1 MGGAIEIVQTQ
12 PSGDWDSFRVSVCDA
27 ADYSHCH
34 DDVDDDV
41 DDIDDYLVVTGTV
54 LRYRLSLIV
63 FCKSWSTPPL
73 GNRVFRYCRRSE
85 VIEPGKK
92 KRQLETC

>member
-1 MGGAIEIVQTQ
+1 MVTGTVLGYKLIMMMIIVIMMMMLMMILM
-12 PSGDWDSFRVSVCDA
+12 
-27 ADYSHCH
+27 
-34 DDVDDDV
+34 DVDDV
-41 DDIDDYLVVTGTV
+41 DDYLVVTGTV

-92 KRQLETC
+92 KRQLETCY

>member
-1 MGGAIEIVQTQ
+1 MVLIIVIVMVMGMIN
-12 PSGDWDSFRVSVCDA
+12 
-27 ADYSHCH
+27 
-34 DDVDDDV
+34 
-41 DDIDDYLVVTGTV
+41 DYLVVTGTV

>member
-1 MGGAIEIVQTQ
+1 MVTGTVLGYKLMMMLIIVI
-12 PSGDWDSFRVSVCDA
+12 VMVMMILM
-27 ADYSHCH
+27 
-34 DDVDDDV
+34 VMV
-41 DDIDDYLVVTGTV
+41 MINDYLVVTGTV

>member
-1 MGGAIEIVQTQ
+1 MVTGTVLGYKLMMMLIIVIMMMILM
-12 PSGDWDSFRVSVCDA
+12 VKVM
-27 ADYSHCH
+27 
-34 DDVDDDV
+34 
-41 DDIDDYLVVTGTV
+41 INDYLVVTGTV

-92 KRQLETC
+92 KRQLETCSKGKVII

>member
-1 MGGAIEIVQTQ
+1 MVTGTVLGYKLIMMMIIVIMMMMLMMILM
-12 PSGDWDSFRVSVCDA
+12 
-27 ADYSHCH
+27 
-34 DDVDDDV
+34 DVDDV
-41 DDIDDYLVVTGTV
+41 DDYLVVTGTV

-92 KRQLETC
+92 KRQLETCSKGKVII

>member
-1 MGGAIEIVQTQ
+1 MVTGTVLGYKLIMMMIIVIMMMMLMMILM
-12 PSGDWDSFRVSVCDA
+12 
-27 ADYSHCH
+27 
-34 DDVDDDV
+34 DVDDV
-41 DDIDDYLVVTGTV
+41 DDYLVVTGTV

-92 KRQLETC
+92 ERQLETCSKGKVII

>member
-1 MGGAIEIVQTQ
+1 MVTGTVLGHKLMMVLIIVIVMVMGMIN
-12 PSGDWDSFRVSVCDA
+12 
-27 ADYSHCH
+27 
-34 DDVDDDV
+34 
-41 DDIDDYLVVTGTV
+41 DYLVVTGTV

>member
-12 PSGDWDSFRVSVCDA
+12 PSGNWASFRVSVCDDT
-27 ADYSHCH
+27 DYSD
-34 DDVDDDV
+34 DDVDDDG
-41 DDIDDYLVVTGTV
+41 DDQCNDYLVVTGTV

-92 KRQLETC
+92 KM

>member
-12 PSGDWDSFRVSVCDA
+12 PSGKWASFRVSVDDD
-27 ADYSHCH
+27 ADYSHCD
-34 DDVDDDV
+34 DDVDDDIDGDV
-41 DDIDDYLVVTGTV
+41 DDVDDYLVVTGTV

-73 GNRVFRYCRRSE
+73 GNRVFRY
-85 VIEPGKK
+85 
-92 KRQLETC
+92 

>member
-1 MGGAIEIVQTQ
+1 MVTGTVLGYKLMMMLIIVI
-12 PSGDWDSFRVSVCDA
+12 VMMVM
-27 ADYSHCH
+27 
-34 DDVDDDV
+34 VM
-41 DDIDDYLVVTGTV
+41 INDYLVVTGTV

-92 KRQLETC
+92 KRQLETCY

>member
-1 MGGAIEIVQTQ
+1 MTGTVLGHKLMMVLIIVIVMVMGMIN
-12 PSGDWDSFRVSVCDA
+12 
-27 ADYSHCH
+27 
-34 DDVDDDV
+34 
-41 DDIDDYLVVTGTV
+41 DYLVVTGTV

-92 KRQLETC
+92 ERQLETCSKGKVII